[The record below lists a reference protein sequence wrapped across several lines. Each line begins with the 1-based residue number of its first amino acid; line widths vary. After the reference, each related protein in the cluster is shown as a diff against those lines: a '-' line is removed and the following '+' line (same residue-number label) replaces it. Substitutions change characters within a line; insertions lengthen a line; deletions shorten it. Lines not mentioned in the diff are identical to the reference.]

1 MKKKTAIIALLILT
15 SFVVSSAIM
24 PTTQGQVVLA
34 NLVFKTNGGGT
45 RPDYG
50 LFIAQYLRDIGIDVE
65 VKVQEWSV
73 FVGELIATHDYDL
86 GCVALTGGGA
96 TPEARSVYTEEGS
109 LNAFQLTR
117 AMPYGNESEQMQDL
131 AVTISDLDERQ
142 QLYYD
147 WQQLMMDKIVPLLP
161 MFSPRFYTAIWS
173 NTEGYDMRWGF
184 EASAPYMT
192 YNGLHEGQ
200 DSADEFNNRD
210 SMWSELN
217 PLFSDDTSSTWIY
230 GLTADSMLRWSPD
243 NAPLKTG
250 LIDDWEQISADHFKF
265 YLRDGIYWNPSFN
278 ITERTSSSGPL
289 VTETSPGVWEVTDVG
304 ELMVGLKDGTYSDGT
319 NKQVTAVDAVFTY
332 LAYGNLNISE
342 DPSLAEWISDIYV
355 DPVDNLAFHVF
366 VDGNPNTPEVEPFI
380 DFFAGM
386 TGQTLPEFF
395 LNSTDTQVTYSGG
408 GVPTVGMYDEMVNTP
423 QWIAFSE
430 SCFGHGPFMF
440 DYFVPNSISVHTR
453 SPFWSGVGAID
464 GVGGKTIFVETVNT
478 RVIPDDSASLA
489 EFKAGKLDI
498 LGVTSFPEER
508 KLMQADPRFE
518 VQTEIRDF
526 YLFVFYNL
534 QRPFVGGA
542 ANFEYIEDVP
552 GKEEYTKGVAVRKAM
567 NYAINREEMNQV
579 LHDGEY
585 TLCHNPMYL
594 YTAFY
599 YYDDV
604 IKYYHD
610 LDAAIEWLGYA
621 GYTLDVDEEPL
632 PILGIV
638 AAIGVGAA
646 LLLYRK
652 KK

>member
-1 MKKKTAIIALLILT
+1 M
-15 SFVVSSAIM
+15 V
-24 PTTQGQVVLA
+24 
-34 NLVFKTNGGGT
+34 
-45 RPDYG
+45 
-50 LFIAQYLRDIGIDVE
+50 
-65 VKVQEWSV
+65 EWSV

-86 GCVALTGGGA
+86 GCVALTNGGS

-109 LNAFQLTR
+109 LNLFQLDR
-117 AMPYGNESEQMQDL
+117 EIPYGNESEQMQDL
-131 AVTISDLDERQ
+131 GVTISDLDERQ

-161 MFSPRFYTAIWS
+161 MFSPRFYTSIWS

-200 DSADEFNNRD
+200 ESADEFNIRD
-210 SMWSELN
+210 AMWSELN

-250 LIDDWEQISADHFKF
+250 LIDDWEQITSDHFKF

-278 ITERTSSSGPL
+278 VTERTSSSGPL

-319 NKQVTAVDAVFTY
+319 NKQVTAIDTVFTY

-355 DPVDNLAFHVF
+355 DPLDNLAFHVF
-366 VDGNPNTPEVEPFI
+366 VDGNPDTPEVEPFI

-408 GVPTVGMYDEMVNTP
+408 GIPTVGMYDEMVNTP

-440 DYFVPNSISVHTR
+440 DYYVPSSVSVHTR
-453 SPFWSGVGAID
+453 SPFWSGIGAID
-464 GVGGKTIFVETVNT
+464 GVGGKTPFVETVNT

-518 VQTEIRDF
+518 VQTEIRDY
-526 YLFVFYNL
+526 YLFIFYNL
-534 QRPFVGGA
+534 KRPFLGGA
-542 ANFEYIEDVP
+542 DNFVFLDAA

-567 NYAINREEMNQV
+567 NYAVDREEMNQV

-604 IKYYHD
+604 IKYYRD

-621 GYTLDVDEEPL
+621 GYFLDVEPTPL